1 MHDGDRVA
9 IRGGRPPPGSIA
21 GCCGPDRRRRYV
33 PRVIDRSAAHSSP
46 KAGETGFPH
55 ANCDQTRKHQQ
66 LLKEAANCGKMKS
79 VKFAGKRLALGGE
92 MLQDRKRGRGLAGS
106 AAR

>member
-1 MHDGDRVA
+1 MTAIVAPAAAGRSRQHLHRRVL
-9 IRGGRPPPGSIA
+9 PPN
-21 GCCGPDRRRRYV
+21 RRRRYV
-33 PRVIDRSAAHSSP
+33 PRVTDRSAAHSSP
-46 KAGETGFPH
+46 RAGETGFPH